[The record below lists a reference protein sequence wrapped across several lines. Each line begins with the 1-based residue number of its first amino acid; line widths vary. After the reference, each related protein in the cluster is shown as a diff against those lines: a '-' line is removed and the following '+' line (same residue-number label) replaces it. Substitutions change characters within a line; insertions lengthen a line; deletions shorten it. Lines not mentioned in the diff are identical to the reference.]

1 MWALIIYTC
10 QQSREVLEVRQGT
23 EIVPGSGE
31 SPVYSRQVRAVVF
44 LLIVL

>member
-1 MWALIIYTC
+1 MGLNHIHMSA
-10 QQSREVLEVRQGT
+10 SREVLEVRQGT